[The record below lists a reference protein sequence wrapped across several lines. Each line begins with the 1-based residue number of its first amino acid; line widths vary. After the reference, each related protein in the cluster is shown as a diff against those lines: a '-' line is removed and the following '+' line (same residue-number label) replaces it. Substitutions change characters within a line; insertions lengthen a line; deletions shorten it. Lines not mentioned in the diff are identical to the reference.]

1 MDSNVKSQSPQTG
14 HVGLNVSDLD
24 RSSRFYQDVFGF
36 HVANESREGDRHFIF
51 LSDGSS
57 GRLVLTLWQQSD
69 QRFDRSRSGLHHLSF
84 HVGSIEEVRE
94 AEARLRAA
102 GANVYYGGV
111 VSHAEGADSGGIFFE
126 DPDGIRLEIFSPSG
140 AKGLTA
146 PSGEAP
152 SCGFF

>member
-1 MDSNVKSQSPQTG
+1 MDSNGKAQTAQTG
-14 HVGLNVSDLD
+14 HVGLNVSDLE

-36 HVANESREGDRHFIF
+36 RVSTESREGDRRFIF
-51 LSDGSS
+51 LSDG
-57 GRLVLTLWQQSD
+57 GGKLVLTLWEQSD
-69 QRFDRSRSGLHHLSF
+69 GRFEKSQPGLHHLSF

-126 DPDGIRLEIFSPSG
+126 DPDGIRLEIFTPRG

-146 PSGEAP
+146 PAGESP